1 MQWNTPLK
9 SKEWDDFSRIYRKIN
24 YIYPKN
30 RPDNYFIL
38 ALYAA
43 KNKMSVNFGSFSRV
57 KKQQVIEEV
66 AKLKLIIKNSNY
78 ESNTLYYFNNKT
90 DWDYAKNNR
99 RDGDLVAVIDG
110 LMILAPEY
118 YTKLGKN

>member
-1 MQWNTPLK
+1 
-9 SKEWDDFSRIYRKIN
+9 
-24 YIYPKN
+24 
-30 RPDNYFIL
+30 
-38 ALYAA
+38 
-43 KNKMSVNFGSFSRV
+43 MSVNFGSFSRV
-57 KKQQVIEEV
+57 KKQPVIEEV

-118 YTKLGKN
+118 YIKLGKN